1 MRPIP
6 RYLLVLCN
14 SAAVGCLLAQSSQP
28 AASVRTDCDTS
39 IYPLSSPTSR
49 FQDGGDGTVTD
60 TRSKLMWMRCA
71 IGQSWSKGHCIGQS
85 TALTWADAEH
95 TVSTVNKSGR
105 FFYSDWRLPQLP
117 ELASISERQC
127 KNPRINLEVF
137 PNTVADFFWSATSR
151 PAGAASA
158 PPGSAAGSSSTP
170 PETPDH
176 FAFVLS
182 FGPDGVSYAKKQ
194 EQHNVRLVRSAL

>member
-1 MRPIP
+1 MRPRCVWI
-6 RYLLVLCN
+6 LCN
-14 SAAVGCLLAQSSQP
+14 TAVVGCLLAQSTQP
-28 AASVRTDCDTS
+28 AASMRTDCDTS

-49 FQDGGDGTVTD
+49 FEDGGDGTVTD

-71 IGQSWSKGHCIGQS
+71 IGQRWVKGDCVGMS
-85 TALTWADAEH
+85 SALTWADAEQKAN
-95 TVSTVNKSGR
+95 TVNKSGQ

-127 KNPRINLEVF
+127 KHPRINLDVF

-151 PAGAASA
+151 PRGAVSA
-158 PPGSAAGSSSTP
+158 PPGSSAGASSGP
-170 PETPDH
+170 PEIPDQ

-194 EQHNVRLVRSAL
+194 EQHNVRLVRSAR